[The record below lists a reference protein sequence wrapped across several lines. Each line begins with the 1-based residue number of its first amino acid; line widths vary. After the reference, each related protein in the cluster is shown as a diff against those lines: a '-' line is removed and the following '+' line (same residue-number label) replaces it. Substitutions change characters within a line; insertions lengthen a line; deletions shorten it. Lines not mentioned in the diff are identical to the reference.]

1 MTVHWGR
8 RDTWT
13 IIAGVRDR
21 HRRDEEG
28 HCSACRSDD
37 CGYQD
42 RTASY
47 LDFVNPALLRHQTL
61 REPPAGHAERH
72 ST

>member
-1 MTVHWGR
+1 MTAYWGR

-21 HRRDEEG
+21 HRRNTEG
-28 HCSACRSDD
+28 HCSACRSGG

-47 LDFVNPALLRHQTL
+47 LNFVDPALLRHQVL
-61 REPPAGHAERH
+61 REPPAGRMARPP
-72 ST
+72 S